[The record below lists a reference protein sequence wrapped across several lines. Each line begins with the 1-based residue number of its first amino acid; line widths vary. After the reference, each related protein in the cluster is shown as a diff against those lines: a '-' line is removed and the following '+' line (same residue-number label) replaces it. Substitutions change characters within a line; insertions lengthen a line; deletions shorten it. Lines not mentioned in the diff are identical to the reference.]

1 MTPARAS
8 RWPAVALLLALAAIC
23 LLCWAWMPW
32 QYLRM
37 EDVRA
42 AQTGFAQA
50 YTRAPLAVVLGY
62 FAVFTLLTAACLPGA
77 AVLML
82 LAGATFGLVGGS
94 LLATLASTTGAL
106 LTMLTARHLLR
117 PLVQRS
123 LGGRTAAFADAL
135 ARDGA
140 FYMLSLRLL
149 PVIPFVPV
157 NLMAGVVPMRA
168 STFAWTSF
176 AGMLPGTAAYVNAG
190 RELARLDSLQGL
202 VSPGVLGALALL
214 ALVPLV
220 SRWVVR
226 RLQQQQKDSMR

>member
-1 MTPARAS
+1 MTGGRTSPGWQAG
-8 RWPAVALLLALAAIC
+8 VLLLALAVIC
-23 LLCWAWMPW
+23 LLCWVLMPW
-32 QYLRM
+32 QYLRI

-42 AQTGFAQA
+42 AQAGFARA
-50 YTRAPLAVVLGY
+50 YANAPLAVVLGY

-106 LTMLTARHLLR
+106 LTMLAARHTLR
-117 PLVQRS
+117 PLVQRH
-123 LGGRTAAFADAL
+123 LGARTGAFADAL

-157 NLMAGVVPMRA
+157 NLMAGMVPLRA

-176 AGMLPGTAAYVNAG
+176 VGMLPGTAAYVNAG
-190 RELARLDSLQGL
+190 RELAQLDSLQGL

-214 ALVPLV
+214 GLVPLV
-220 SRWVVR
+220 SRWGVR
-226 RLQQQQKDSMR
+226 WLQSQKQ

>member
-1 MTPARAS
+1 MTVGRAP
-8 RWPAVALLLALAAIC
+8 RIWQAGALVLGLAAIC
-23 LLCWAWMPW
+23 LACWVWMPW
-32 QYLRM
+32 QYLRL

-50 YTRAPLAVVLGY
+50 YARAPLAVVLGY
-62 FAVFTLLTAACLPGA
+62 FAVFSLLTAACLPGA

-82 LAGATFGLVGGS
+82 LAGATFGLVWGS

-106 LTMLTARHLLR
+106 LTMLAARHLLR
-117 PLVQRS
+117 PLVQRRM
-123 LGGRTAAFADAL
+123 GERAAAFAGTV

-157 NLMAGVVPMRA
+157 NLMAGVVPLRA
-168 STFAWTSF
+168 STFVWTSF
-176 AGMLPGTAAYVNAG
+176 VGMLPGTAAYVNAG
-190 RELARLDSLQGL
+190 RELAGLDSLQGL

-214 ALVPLV
+214 AAVPLV

-226 RLQQQQKDSMR
+226 SLQGQMQ

>member
-1 MTPARAS
+1 MTGRRTPWGWQAG
-8 RWPAVALLLALAAIC
+8 ALVLALAAVC
-23 LLCWAWMPW
+23 LLCWVWRPW
-32 QYLRM
+32 QYLRL

-50 YTRAPLAVVLGY
+50 YARAPLAVVLGY

-77 AVLML
+77 AVLL
-82 LAGATFGLVGGS
+82 LVAGATFGLVWGS

-106 LTMLTARHLLR
+106 LTMLAARHLLR
-117 PLVQRS
+117 PMVQRR
-123 LGGRTAAFADAL
+123 LGEHAAAFASTV

-157 NLMAGVVPMRA
+157 NLMAGVVPLRV
-168 STFAWTSF
+168 STFVWTSF
-176 AGMLPGTAAYVNAG
+176 VGMLPGTAAYVNAG

-214 ALVPLV
+214 AGVPLV
-220 SRWVVR
+220 SRWMVR
-226 RLQQQQKDSMR
+226 SLQSQK

>member
-1 MTPARAS
+1 MTPVRTPGWLAG
-8 RWPAVALLLALAAIC
+8 ALLLALAAIC
-23 LLCWAWMPW
+23 LLCWVWMPW

-42 AQTGFAQA
+42 AQASFARAYAQA
-50 YTRAPLAVVLGY
+50 PWAVALAY

-106 LTMLTARHLLR
+106 LTMLAARHLLR
-117 PLVQRS
+117 PLVQRR
-123 LGGRTAAFADAL
+123 LGGRTAAFAHAL

-176 AGMLPGTAAYVNAG
+176 VGMLPGTAAYVNAG

-202 VSPGVLGALALL
+202 VSPGVLAALALL
-214 ALVPLV
+214 ALVPLA
-220 SRWVVR
+220 SRWAVR
-226 RLQQQQKDSMR
+226 RLQRQKDSMC

>member
-1 MTPARAS
+1 MTAGRAP
-8 RWPAVALLLALAAIC
+8 RIWQAGALVLALAAVC
-23 LLCWAWMPW
+23 LLCWVWMPW
-32 QYLRM
+32 QYLRL

-50 YTRAPLAVVLGY
+50 YARAPLAMVLGY

-82 LAGATFGLVGGS
+82 VAGATFGLVWGS
-94 LLATLASTTGAL
+94 LLATLASTSGAL
-106 LTMLTARHLLR
+106 LTMLAARHLLR
-117 PLVQRS
+117 PLVQRRM
-123 LGGRTAAFADAL
+123 GERAAAFAGTV

-157 NLMAGVVPMRA
+157 NLMAGVVPLRA
-168 STFAWTSF
+168 STFVWTSF
-176 AGMLPGTAAYVNAG
+176 VGMLPGTAAYVNAG
-190 RELARLDSLQGL
+190 RELAGLDSLQGL

-214 ALVPLV
+214 AGVPLV
-220 SRWVVR
+220 SRWVIQW
-226 RLQQQQKDSMR
+226 LQSHKK